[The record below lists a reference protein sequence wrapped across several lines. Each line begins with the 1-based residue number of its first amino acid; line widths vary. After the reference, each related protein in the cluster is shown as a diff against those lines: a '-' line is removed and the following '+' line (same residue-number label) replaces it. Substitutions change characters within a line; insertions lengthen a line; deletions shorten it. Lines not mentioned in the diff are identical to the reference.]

1 MNHSTISNHNNSS
14 KNHSI
19 PYRTPDYDLTD
30 TASNY
35 KHVIDEEGYHA
46 FSHGIVT
53 IEEIVKDVLSNAD
66 SVYRHDANQGERAHL
81 NKQHSPKYFLTV
93 INLCKIAHH
102 PDYEF
107 SPYVELF
114 FSCCAAIKSE
124 YDNINNWRNLKI
136 QFYLFN
142 QFIALIYDEGN
153 KPEFKKKINRMKE
166 TARRNYHRAAEYID
180 ALFNYQDKRL
190 LVLRIDFSYAQEYI
204 NQITVDQAKK
214 DLEHFLNNRRGNHTL
229 FNHWAGYIYKLEWG
243 LQKGIH
249 FHLVIFYKGSK
260 RWQDVYLAQEIGE
273 YWRSITDGRGIYW
286 NCNADKHSYPD
297 LGIGMVHID
306 DAEKRQILLE
316 RVIGYLT
323 KSEQYLRA
331 KKMNKERCFVTG
343 IMPNR

>member
-46 FSHGIVT
+46 FTLALVT
-53 IEEIVKDVLSNAD
+53 IEDIVKAILLKDD
-66 SVYRHDANQGERAHL
+66 SVLRHDFQ
-81 NKQHSPKYFLTV
+81 KYFLNV
-93 INLCKIAHH
+93 SRLYHFAYRPCYEYSAH
-102 PDYEF
+102 
-107 SPYVELF
+107 VELF
-114 FSCCAAIKSE
+114 FSCFLSLSSKYE
-124 YDNINNWRNLKI
+124 HTND
-136 QFYLFN
+136 YLSSFR
-142 QFIALIYDEGN
+142 QSDMLHEFIALVYSEGN
-153 KPEFKKKINRMKE
+153 QPEFKNKIYRNKE
-166 TARRNYHRAAEYID
+166 KSRRNYNRAAEYID

-204 NQITVDQAKK
+204 SQITVDQAKK

-260 RWQDVYLAQEIGE
+260 RWKDVYLAQEIGE

-331 KKMNKERCFVTG
+331 KKLNKERCFVTG